1 MALANGWHRS
11 GWARAHDRLARE
23 GFEPAKRGLAGSV
36 PGRGAERVREVVAGV
51 DYQLGQ
57 QLGAAGSLDA
67 DSWQS

>member
-1 MALANGWHRS
+1 
-11 GWARAHDRLARE
+11 LARE
-23 GFEPAKRGLAGSV
+23 SFEPGERGLAGSV